1 MLVFASLS
9 AFAAAAAVAPPAP
22 PAFRWSNAHSD
33 GMVLQ
38 SAPSQAVVWG
48 FVAEGAKVSVSF
60 GGKSVPAEVGTY
72 VGENVFT
79 ATLPATPASLTDM
92 HNITA
97 TSGGVTI
104 ALRNVF
110 FGDVWVCS

>member
-1 MLVFASLS
+1 MLVLASLG
-9 AFAAAAAVAPPAP
+9 AFAAAAAAAPPAL

-33 GMVLQ
+33 NMVLQ
-38 SAPSQAVVWG
+38 SAPSRAVVWG

-60 GGKSVPAEVGTY
+60 GGKSVPAELDTY
-72 VGENVFT
+72 VGESVFT
-79 ATLPATPASLTDM
+79 ATLPATPASLTEM

-104 ALRNVF
+104 ALENVL